1 MNKYYLIKY
10 DICRANICIIRQ
22 LSFNCFRINKEMNK
36 IKQKPSEAELEILQE
51 LWDKPGQTVN
61 DIHDRLHE
69 RKQVGYTTT
78 LKQIQR
84 MLEKGMLSRKKEG
97 KIYVYFSELDE
108 QSTKN
113 NIFNKLSDTLFKGS
127 AKEMVMHLLGNQ
139 ETSPEDLKELKEWIE
154 KKEKGGEK

>member
-1 MNKYYLIKY
+1 M
-10 DICRANICIIRQ
+10 DR
-22 LSFNCFRINKEMNK
+22 S
-36 IKQKPSEAELEILQE
+36 KQKPSEAELEILQE

-61 DIHDRLHE
+61 EIHDRLHE

-84 MLEKGMLSRKKEG
+84 MLEKRMLSRKKEG
-97 KIYVYFSELDE
+97 KIYAYFSELDE

-154 KKEKGGEK
+154 KQEKGGAK